1 MIIPNTMD
9 TITNL
14 RARIDCAC
22 ASTTS
27 PLAAADLA
35 CVKKKHHVFKSQ
47 KLNSD
52 IRSYFPRLFDTH
64 RAR

>member
-35 CVKKKHHVFKSQ
+35 CVKKNIMYLNLGYDFVFFVLKQ
-47 KLNSD
+47 AMLLN
-52 IRSYFPRLFDTH
+52 I
-64 RAR
+64 